1 MASSSSPA
9 ISGSSPKMPN
19 TTGINPSRRAGGRSA
34 AVGAAEPRPG
44 GAAPL
49 ALATRLRR
57 LQRRMLLRLLR
68 EPDQAERSRGR
79 ASSSSSASR
88 PQPRAAA
95 TATSSGNKALD
106 IEAAAAGDH
115 QVARDDDDDDADA
128 KRVSKSVQT
137 VSLFAASA
145 SLLLFANLTAAGKAP
160 TTTPPPP
167 RLPAGGALYSVNL
180 ALICLGLLT
189 SLALSIF
196 SILAPAA
203 RKLAVTKVQKRGM
216 VMAVAFVLV
225 SFLLRISMMLPA
237 ASLEWVFLLIFLV
250 FACAE
255 AAYLSLVYTRH
266 VVDEPKA
273 HICAINRSGTRP
285 IKLTLRCVL
294 LTEAD
299 TNRVNPIG

>member
-1 MASSSSPA
+1 MSIQAL
-9 ISGSSPKMPN
+9 
-19 TTGINPSRRAGGRSA
+19 
-34 AVGAAEPRPG
+34 RPH
-44 GAAPL
+44 
-49 ALATRLRR
+49 
-57 LQRRMLLRLLR
+57 QLLRLLR

-79 ASSSSSASR
+79 PSSSSSSSAS
-88 PQPRAAA
+88 PPRAPDTHAAA
-95 TATSSGNKALD
+95 TGGKALD

-115 QVARDDDDDDADA
+115 KVSRDGDDDDA

-145 SLLLFANLTAAGKAP
+145 SLLLFANLTAAAKAL
-160 TTTPPPP
+160 PPPP

-237 ASLEWVFLLIFLV
+237 ASLEWAFLLIFLL

-255 AAYLSLVYTRH
+255 AAYLSLVYMRH
-266 VVDEPKA
+266 VAYEPKA
-273 HICAINRSGTRP
+273 H
-285 IKLTLRCVL
+285 V
-294 LTEAD
+294 
-299 TNRVNPIG
+299 RV

>member
-1 MASSSSPA
+1 M
-9 ISGSSPKMPN
+9 
-19 TTGINPSRRAGGRSA
+19 
-34 AVGAAEPRPG
+34 
-44 GAAPL
+44 
-49 ALATRLRR
+49 
-57 LQRRMLLRLLR
+57 
-68 EPDQAERSRGR
+68 
-79 ASSSSSASR
+79 
-88 PQPRAAA
+88 
-95 TATSSGNKALD
+95 
-106 IEAAAAGDH
+106 
-115 QVARDDDDDDADA
+115 ARDDDDDDADADA

-255 AAYLSLVYTRH
+255 AAYLSLVYMRH

-273 HICAINRSGTRP
+273 H
-285 IKLTLRCVL
+285 V
-294 LTEAD
+294 
-299 TNRVNPIG
+299 RV

>member
-1 MASSSSPA
+1 MASSSSTA
-9 ISGSSPKMPN
+9 ISGSSPKKMPN

-57 LQRRMLLRLLR
+57 LQR
-68 EPDQAERSRGR
+68 P
-79 ASSSSSASR
+79 
-88 PQPRAAA
+88 A
-95 TATSSGNKALD
+95 TAKSSGKALD

-115 QVARDDDDDDADA
+115 KVSRDGDDDDDDDDDA

-145 SLLLFANLTAAGKAP
+145 SLLLFANLTAAAKAP
-160 TTTPPPP
+160 PPPP

-237 ASLEWVFLLIFLV
+237 ASLEWAFLLIFLL

-255 AAYLSLVYTRH
+255 AAYLSLVYMRH
-266 VVDEPKA
+266 VAYEPKA
-273 HICAINRSGTRP
+273 HSNFGALDLCVKICAIDRSGTRP
-285 IKLTLRCVL
+285 VKLTLRCVL

-299 TNRVNPIG
+299 TDRVNPIG